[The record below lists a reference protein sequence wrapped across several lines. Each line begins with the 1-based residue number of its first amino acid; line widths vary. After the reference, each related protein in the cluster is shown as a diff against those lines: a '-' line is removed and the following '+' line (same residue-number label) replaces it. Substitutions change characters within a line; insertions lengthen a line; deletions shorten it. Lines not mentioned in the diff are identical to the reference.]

1 MKIKHAESF
10 ASKLFKMD
18 GVALRQALQI
28 DDDSVDEIDEN
39 KFIELMVS
47 KQSDVIKERFD
58 RGYQKAQGEVLTKL
72 EKEIRS
78 EFDIDSTDLKGVDLV
93 KHVTEKVRED
103 ATKTAPKSKL
113 TDDDV
118 KKHPV
123 YLELE
128 KAKTKEIQTVKTEY
142 ETKIK
147 AEQDARQ
154 YEKTLA
160 VVTDKAKAYFKEL
173 GEAVLPDD
181 ANVADRIVQ
190 KLLIEEISN
199 GRKFEANG
207 DDFIA
212 LKADGTREE
221 DKAGNAKSL
230 KDIVAEV
237 AKTNFQFKAGS
248 DKKFPG
254 NGGDDKPPKP
264 GAGGGKYKGAAPKT
278 SEDYV
283 KLLLSADLSIEEK
296 SEVKDVYGSQFTQ
309 AQ

>member
-1 MKIKHAESF
+1 
-10 ASKLFKMD
+10 MD
-18 GVALRQALQI
+18 GAALRQALQI
-28 DDDSVDEIDEN
+28 DDVSVDEIDEN
-39 KFIELMVS
+39 KFIELMIS
-47 KQSDVIKERFD
+47 KQSEVLKDRFD
-58 RGYQKAQGEVLTKL
+58 RGFQKAQGEILNKL
-72 EKEIRS
+72 EKEIRT
-78 EFDIDSTDLKGVDLV
+78 EFDIDNADLKGVDLV
-93 KHVTEKVRED
+93 KHVAEKVKED
-103 ATKTAPKSKL
+103 AAKTAPKSKL

-147 AEQDARQ
+147 AEQDARE

-181 ANVADRIVQ
+181 ANVAERIVQ
-190 KLLIEEISN
+190 KLLIEEIKA
-199 GRKFEANG
+199 GRKFEPNG

-212 LKADGTREE
+212 LKEDGTREE
-221 DKAGNAKSL
+221 DKAGNAKTL

-254 NGGDDKPPKP
+254 NGGDPTPPKP

-278 SEDYV
+278 SDDYV
-283 KLLLSADLSIEEK
+283 KLLLSPDLSSDEK
-296 SEVKDVYGSQFTQ
+296 LEIRDVYGSQFTQ